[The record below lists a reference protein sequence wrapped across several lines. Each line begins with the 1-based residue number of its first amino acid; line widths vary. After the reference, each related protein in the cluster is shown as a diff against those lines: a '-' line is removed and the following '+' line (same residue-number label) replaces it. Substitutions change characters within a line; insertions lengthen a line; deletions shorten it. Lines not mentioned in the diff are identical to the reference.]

1 MTTLPA
7 TTPKSDFGFN
17 TTIRPGFL
25 VAIKT
30 GVSGNVSYEKK
41 NHTVEKL
48 EGGAERAEWE
58 TERTIKDAAEQDA
71 ASKVRSKARNL
82 IASICS
88 TTDFGYL
95 CPLIAKADLDKA
107 IEDARK
113 LCADFNATSTVTK
126 IRFGAITGTIAQ
138 DDYAA
143 VRAIRR
149 EVAELLTD
157 MQQGLQ
163 ALDIKTV
170 REAAARAKQLG
181 QMLTPD
187 AQVRVELAIKAARD
201 LATKIVAAGDQG
213 AREIDRATIARLT
226 ETRTAFLDLDGPEGE
241 IGTSFTPG
249 RAVDLVPTEGGKVD
263 AAGASP
269 ARAVEL
275 S

>member
-7 TTPKSDFGFN
+7 TTPKDNFGFN

-30 GVSGNVSYEKK
+30 AVSGNVTYKK
-41 NHTVEKL
+41 SDVEASKL
-48 EGGAERAEWE
+48 DGGAEHAKWE
-58 TERTIKDAAEQDA
+58 TERTIKNAAEQDA
-71 ASKVRSKARNL
+71 ATKVRSKARNL
-82 IASICS
+82 IAGICS

-107 IEDARK
+107 IEEARK
-113 LCADFNATSTVTK
+113 LCNDFNNGSTVTK

-187 AQVRVELAIKAARD
+187 AQVRVELAIKSARD

-226 ETRTAFLDLDGPEGE
+226 ETRTAFLDLDEPTEQ

-249 RAVDLVPTEGGKVD
+249 RAVDLVPTEGGKVEA
-263 AAGASP
+263 AAGTP
-269 ARAVEL
+269 ARVVEL
-275 S
+275 N

>member
-7 TTPKSDFGFN
+7 TTASNNFGFN

-30 GVSGNVSYEKK
+30 AVSGNVTYDKREVEAEKI
-41 NHTVEKL
+41 VD
-48 EGGAERAEWE
+48 GVARAKWE
-58 TERTIKDAAEQDA
+58 TERTIKDAAEQEA
-71 ASKVRSKARNL
+71 ASKVRSKARSL

-88 TTDFGYL
+88 VTDFGYL

-107 IEDARK
+107 IAEARTICDA
-113 LCADFNATSTVTK
+113 FNASSTVTK

-163 ALDIKTV
+163 ALDVKTV

-201 LATKIVAAGDQG
+201 LATKINAAGDQG
-213 AREIDRATIARLT
+213 AAEIDRATIARLN
-226 ETRTAFLDLDGPEGE
+226 ETRTAFLDLDAPTEE

-249 RAVDLVPTEGGKVD
+249 RAVDLVPTEGSKVD

-275 S
+275 N